1 MIVYEFSFQVKK
13 RTNIIKK
20 WWLSKD
26 LSNCCRTS
34 VGEGCLG
41 AEVGIFKW
49 KVEFHGM
56 EWNLMERFHVEL
68 IKTSQ
73 NSNGEIPQV

>member
-1 MIVYEFSFQVKK
+1 MYSEFLRVL
-13 RTNIIKK
+13 TNQIYNK
-20 WWLSKD
+20 
-26 LSNCCRTS
+26 
-34 VGEGCLG
+34 LG
-41 AEVGIFKW
+41 GDAWDPEVGIFKW